1 MQIGPYQVIILCLQQ
16 QSMHLKKLFVLL
28 LSLTVLAA
36 CDDARTHLEQIQE
49 RGELRVVSRQGLTS
63 YYQKS
68 PQEMAGF
75 EYELAQQFA
84 NELNVDLT
92 IIIPQSLGDMLR
104 MLEQGEA
111 DIAAAGL
118 TVTPER
124 QEKMRFGPVYHEV
137 SQQLI
142 YRNGAKRPRNITQLG
157 NGQLEVLADSSHV
170 EHLQTLKKEVPG
182 LSWVANDDID
192 SSGLLEL
199 LRLELID
206 YTIADSNEMSAS
218 QGLYPELRVAFE
230 ISDPQPLAWALK
242 KGRDVSLYREV
253 ISFFDAIEDDGFLN
267 RLIERYYGH
276 IRRFDYVDT
285 RTIHRRVLTH
295 LPAYQDWFMQAGEQ
309 YDFDWRLLA
318 AIAYQESH
326 WNPRAVSSTGVKGLM
341 MLTRATAEEM
351 GVDDR
356 ENPKQSIMAGAA
368 YLDLMRERLPER
380 IQEPDR
386 TFMALAAYNIGMGHL
401 EDARILTQSHGGNPD
416 RWTNVRENLPL
427 LAQKNWFE
435 KTRYGYARG
444 GEPVRYVANIRRYYD
459 IMLQH
464 NTVNPERVTPLEPPA
479 GPSQSL
485 PAAL

>member
-1 MQIGPYQVIILCLQQ
+1 MP
-16 QSMHLKKLFVLL
+16 LKKRLVFL
-28 LSLTVLAA
+28 LSLLVLSA
-36 CDDARTHLEQIQE
+36 CNDARPHLEQILE
-49 RGELRVVSRQGLTS
+49 RGELRVVSRQGLTT

-68 PQEMAGF
+68 AQEMAGF
-75 EYELAQQFA
+75 EYELVKEFA
-84 NELNVDLT
+84 DKLNVDLK
-92 IIIPQSLGDMLR
+92 IIIPESIGDMLR

-124 QEKMRFGPVYHEV
+124 QQKMRFGPVYHEV
-137 SQQLI
+137 TQQLI
-142 YRNGAKRPRNITQLG
+142 YRNGAKRPRNIAQLG

-170 EHLQTLKKEVPG
+170 EHLQALKKEVPS
-182 LSWVANDDID
+182 LNWTANDDID

-199 LRLELID
+199 LQLELID
-206 YTIADSNEMSAS
+206 YTIADSNEMSAT
-218 QGLYPELRVAFE
+218 QGLYPELRVAFD
-230 ISDPQPLAWALK
+230 ISDPQPLAWGLK
-242 KGRDVSLYREV
+242 KGPDVSLYREV
-253 ISFFDAIEDDGFLN
+253 IAFFDSIEENGYLD

-285 RTIHRRVLTH
+285 RAINRRVLTH
-295 LPAYQDWFMQAGEQ
+295 LPDYQAWFIDAGEQ

-326 WNPRAVSSTGVKGLM
+326 WNPQAVSSTGVKGLM

-356 ENPKQSIMAGAA
+356 QDPKESIMAGAA
-368 YLDLMRERLPER
+368 YLDLMRERLPDR
-380 IQEPDR
+380 IAEPDR
-386 TFMALAAYNIGMGHL
+386 TWFALAAYNIGMGHL
-401 EDARILTQSHGGNPD
+401 EDARILTENNGGNPD
-416 RWTNVRENLPL
+416 RWTDVRENLPL
-427 LAQKNWFE
+427 LSQKEWFE

-444 GEPVRYVANIRRYYD
+444 SEPVRYVANIRRYYD

-464 NTVNPERVTPLEPPA
+464 NSVNPPPVPLIEPPA

>member
-1 MQIGPYQVIILCLQQ
+1 MQISPYQVIILCHHQ

-28 LSLTVLAA
+28 ISLTVLAA
-36 CDDARTHLEQIQE
+36 CDDARTHLEQIQD

-68 PQEMAGF
+68 PQELAGF

-84 NELNVDLT
+84 EQLHVDLK
-92 IIIPQSLGDMLR
+92 IIIPESLGEMLR

-124 QEKMRFGPVYHEV
+124 QQTMRFGPVYHEV
-137 SQQLI
+137 TQQLI
-142 YRNGAKRPRNITQLG
+142 YRNGAKRPRNIAQLG

-170 EHLQTLKKEVPG
+170 EQLQTLQKEVPE

-192 SSGLLEL
+192 STGLLEL
-199 LRLELID
+199 LQLELID
-206 YTIADSNEMSAS
+206 YTITDSNEMSAN
-218 QGLYPELRVAFE
+218 QGLYPELRVAFD

-253 ISFFDAIEDDGFLN
+253 INFFDVIEENGFLD

-276 IRRFDYVDT
+276 IRRFDYVDS
-285 RTIHRRVLTH
+285 RAINRRILTH
-295 LPAYQDWFMQAGEQ
+295 LPTYQEWFMQASEQ
-309 YDFDWRLLA
+309 YGFDWRLLA

-326 WNPRAVSSTGVKGLM
+326 WNPQAVSSTGVKGLM

-351 GVDDR
+351 NVDDR
-356 ENPKQSIMAGAA
+356 QDPKQSIMAGAA
-368 YLDLMRERLPER
+368 YLDLMRDRLPER

-386 TFMALAAYNIGMGHL
+386 TWMALAAYNIGMGHL
-401 EDARILTQSHGGNPD
+401 EDGRILTEANGGNPD
-416 RWTNVRENLPL
+416 RWTDVRENLPL
-427 LAQKNWFE
+427 LTQKEWFE

-444 GEPVRYVANIRRYYD
+444 NEPVRYVANIRRYYD

-464 NTVNPERVTPLEPPA
+464 NTVNPAQITPIDPPS
-479 GPSQSL
+479 GPSKSL

>member
-1 MQIGPYQVIILCLQQ
+1 MQISPYQVIILCHQQ

-36 CDDARTHLEQIQE
+36 CDDARTHLEQIQD

-84 NELNVDLT
+84 NELNVDLK
-92 IIIPQSLGDMLR
+92 IIIPESLGDM
-104 MLEQGEA
+104 MLMLDQGEA

-124 QEKMRFGPVYHEV
+124 QQKMRFGPVYHEV

-142 YRNGAKRPRNITQLG
+142 YRNGAKRPRNIAQLG

-170 EHLQTLKKEVPG
+170 EHLRALKKEVPG

-199 LRLELID
+199 LQLELID
-206 YTIADSNEMSAS
+206 YTIADSNEMSAN
-218 QGLYPELRVAFE
+218 QGLYPELRVAFD
-230 ISDPQPLAWALK
+230 ISDPQPLAWGLK

-253 ISFFDAIEDDGFLN
+253 INFFDTIEENGFLN
-267 RLIERYYGH
+267 RLTERYYGH

-295 LPAYQDWFMQAGEQ
+295 LPAYQDWFMQASEQ

-326 WNPRAVSSTGVKGLM
+326 WNPKAVSSTGVKGLM

-351 GVDDR
+351 GVEDR
-356 ENPKQSIMAGAA
+356 EDPEQSIMAGAA

-386 TFMALAAYNIGMGHL
+386 TLMALAAYNIGMGHL

-416 RWTNVRENLPL
+416 RWTDVRENLPL
-427 LAQKNWFE
+427 LAQKKWFE
-435 KTRYGYARG
+435 QTRYGYARG

-464 NTVNPERVTPLEPPA
+464 NTVNPERVTPLELPV

>member
-1 MQIGPYQVIILCLQQ
+1 MT
-16 QSMHLKKLFVLL
+16 LKTRLVLL
-28 LSLTVLAA
+28 LLLIILAGLA
-36 CDDARTHLEQIQE
+36 GCNDARTHLEQIQE

-68 PQEMAGF
+68 PQERAGF

-84 NELNVDLT
+84 DQLNVDLK
-92 IIIPQSLGDMLR
+92 IIIPESIGNMLL

-124 QEKMRFGPVYHEV
+124 QQKMRFGPVYHEV
-137 SQQLI
+137 TQQLI
-142 YRNGAKRPRNITQLG
+142 YRNGAKRPRNIAQLG

-170 EHLQTLKKEVPG
+170 EQLQTLKKEVPK

-192 SSGLLEL
+192 STGLLEL
-199 LRLELID
+199 LQLELID
-206 YTIADSNEMSAS
+206 YTIVDSNEMSAN
-218 QGLYPELRVAFE
+218 QALYPELRVAFD
-230 ISDPQPLAWALK
+230 ISDPQPLAWGLK
-242 KGRDVSLYREV
+242 KGPDVSLYREV
-253 ISFFDAIEDDGFLN
+253 IHFFDAIEENGFLD

-276 IRRFDYVDT
+276 IRRFDYVDS
-285 RTIHRRVLTH
+285 RAINRRILTH

-309 YDFDWRLLA
+309 YGFDWRLLA

-326 WNPRAVSSTGVKGLM
+326 WNPQAVSSTGVKGLM
-341 MLTRATAEEM
+341 MLTSATAEEM
-351 GVDDR
+351 GVEDR
-356 ENPKQSIMAGAA
+356 QDPSESIMAGAA
-368 YLDLMRERLPER
+368 YLDLMRDRLPER

-386 TFMALAAYNIGMGHL
+386 TWMALAAYNIGMGHL
-401 EDARILTQSHGGNPD
+401 EDGRILTETNDGNPD
-416 RWTNVRENLPL
+416 RWTDVRKNLPL
-427 LAQKNWFE
+427 LTQKKWFE
-435 KTRYGYARG
+435 TTRHGYARG
-444 GEPVRYVANIRRYYD
+444 NEPVRYVANIRRYYD

-464 NTVNPERVTPLEPPA
+464 STVNPPEITPIEPPA

>member
-1 MQIGPYQVIILCLQQ
+1 MP
-16 QSMHLKKLFVLL
+16 LKKLLVFL
-28 LSLTVLAA
+28 LSITLLSG
-36 CDDARTHLEQIQE
+36 CDDARTHLEKILE
-49 RGELRVVSRQGLTS
+49 RGELRVVSRQGLTT

-68 PQEMAGF
+68 ADEMAGF
-75 EYELAQQFA
+75 EYELARQFA
-84 NELNVDLT
+84 DELNVDLK
-92 IIIPQSLGDMLR
+92 IIIPESLGEMLQ

-124 QEKMRFGPVYHEV
+124 QQIMRFGPVYHEV
-137 SQQLI
+137 TQQLI
-142 YRNGAKRPRNITQLG
+142 YRNGAKRPRNIAQIG
-157 NGQLEVLADSSHV
+157 DGQLEVLADSSHV
-170 EHLQTLKKEVPG
+170 EHLQALKREVPG
-182 LSWVANDDID
+182 LEWVANDDID

-199 LRLELID
+199 LQLELID
-206 YTIADSNEMSAS
+206 YTVADSNEMAAT
-218 QGLYPELRVAFE
+218 QGLYPELRVAFD
-230 ISDPQPLAWALK
+230 ISDPQPLAWGLR
-242 KGRDVSLYREV
+242 KGPDVSLYREV
-253 ISFFDAIEDDGFLN
+253 IAFFDSIEENGYLD

-285 RTIHRRVLTH
+285 RAIHRRVLTH
-295 LPAYQDWFMQAGEQ
+295 LPDYQHWFMQAAEEYG
-309 YDFDWRLLA
+309 FDWRLLA

-326 WNPRAVSSTGVKGLM
+326 WNPQAVSSTGVKGLM

-356 ENPKQSIMAGAA
+356 EDPRQSIMAGAA
-368 YLDLMRERLPER
+368 YLDLMRDRLPER

-386 TFMALAAYNIGMGHL
+386 TWIALAAYNIGMGHL
-401 EDARILTQSHGGNPD
+401 EDARILTESNDGNPD
-416 RWTNVRENLPL
+416 RWTDVRENLPL
-427 LAQKNWFE
+427 LAQKEWFE

-464 NTVNPERVTPLEPPA
+464 NSVNPPQFAPAEPPP